1 MIVEDSARLY
11 GILTMTIGESEL
23 IYEPQPPLPR
33 GGRIG
38 ALLRRRATWVLI
50 DQGCASAGNFLTANA
65 LGRYLSQSEFG
76 VYGLLFETMLYLNSL
91 QAALVIYPL
100 LVRGA
105 TGDAT
110 NLGRLA
116 TAAIIFTFALLPI
129 LGAATFGSVAAVHS
143 GHIAIAAIAAI
154 FLWQLQETLRRGLI
168 ADLRYADAV
177 WGDAVSYLGQA
188 AFIFLLGRMGVL
200 SLNLAF
206 FVMAVTSAAAIGV
219 QGMQIGLKRIRPSE
233 IRSIARDFW
242 KLGRWTLLTNGGMV
256 ITGLGYFWLLK
267 WTHGL
272 AEVAVYYS
280 IVQLFKLANPIM
292 ISMSGLV
299 VPAVARAASK
309 GGPKSATRM
318 ALRYSAFGLAL
329 LLPYFLLLMVIPG
342 KMLQLAWGSHSPYVS
357 QANLLRAFIV
367 NYCMSYVNTL
377 SGAWL
382 LGLGRARWNFYA
394 QSVNIVA
401 TICIGLPLTAMYG
414 AAGLVGGGMICAI
427 AAASTSAY
435 LLRKAIRSEMVTN

>member
-1 MIVEDSARLY
+1 
-11 GILTMTIGESEL
+11 MTVSPSEL
-23 IYEPQPPLPR
+23 AYESVPPPR

-50 DQGCASAGNFLTANA
+50 DQGVASAGNFLTANA
-65 LGRYLSQSEFG
+65 LGRYLSPSEFG

-105 TGDAT
+105 TGDSV

-116 TAAIIFTFALLPI
+116 TAAIIFTCALLPI
-129 LGAATFGSVAAVHS
+129 LGGATFGSVAAVHS
-143 GHIAIAAIAAI
+143 GHIAIAAIGAI
-154 FLWQLQETLRRGLI
+154 FLWQLQETMRRGLI

-177 WGDAVSYLGQA
+177 WGDAISYLGQA
-188 AFIFLLGRMGVL
+188 GIIFLLGRTGLL

-206 FVMAVTSAAAIGV
+206 LVMAVTSAGAIAV

-233 IRSIARDFW
+233 LRDIARDFW
-242 KLGRWTLLTNGGMV
+242 KLGRWTLLTNAGTV

-272 AEVAVYYS
+272 AEVGVYYS

-292 ISMSGLV
+292 ISMSGLI
-299 VPAVARAASK
+299 VPAVARAASQ

-318 ALRYSAFGLAL
+318 ALRYCAFGIVL
-329 LLPYFLLLMVIPG
+329 LLPYFLLLMIFPA
-342 KMLQLAWGSHSPYVS
+342 KMLQLAWGSHSPYIS

-367 NYCMSYVNTL
+367 NYCMSYLNTL
-377 SGAWL
+377 SSAWL
-382 LGLGRARWNFYA
+382 LGLGRARWNFYSQA
-394 QSVNIVA
+394 VNIVA
-401 TICIGLPLTAMYG
+401 TVLIGLPLTAMYG
-414 AAGLVGGGMICAI
+414 AAGLIGGGMICA
-427 AAASTSAY
+427 AATASTSAY
-435 LLRKAIRSEMVTN
+435 LLRKAVRSDVVMN